1 MAARRLT
8 VTQESWPI
16 AGTFTIARGS
26 KTHAEIVLVT
36 LEQDGVVGRGECVP
50 YRRYGETID
59 GVIGEIE
66 NQRAALERGIDRHTL
81 MTLMPQGAARNA
93 IDAALID
100 LACKQHGIRAW
111 DLIGIEPPKPAA
123 TCFTISLNTPELMA
137 EAATRAASR
146 PLLKIKLGAG
156 SGDVDRIAAIRQAA
170 PHARLVVDAN
180 EGWDFDLLQQLAP
193 EMARLQVEL
202 IEQPLPAGQ
211 DEALAGYKS
220 PVPLC
225 ADESAQGSLSLDD
238 LVRRY
243 QAINIKLD
251 KTGGLT
257 HALDLT
263 RAAKSRGLDIM
274 LGCMVGTSLG
284 MAPASL
290 LMDFA
295 AFVDLDGPLLLARD
309 REPGLNYDHD
319 LVDLPEAALWG

>member
-8 VTQESWPI
+8 VRQESWPI

-36 LEQDGVVGRGECVP
+36 LEQDNITGRGECVP
-50 YRRYGETID
+50 YRRYDESID
-59 GVIGEIE
+59 GVIEAIKD
-66 NQRAALERGIDRHTL
+66 QRAALEAGADRYAL
-81 MTLMPQGAARNA
+81 ISLMPEGAARNA
-93 IDAALID
+93 IDSALID
-100 LACKQHGIRAW
+100 LACKKQGIRAW
-111 DLIGIEPPKPAA
+111 DFIGIEPPKPAP
-123 TCFTISLNTPELMA
+123 TCFTISLDTPDLMA
-137 EAATRAASR
+137 KAATRAAGR
-146 PLLKIKLGAG
+146 PLLKVKLGAG
-156 SGDVDRIAAIRQAA
+156 PDDIDRITAVRQAA
-170 PHARLVVDAN
+170 PNARLVVDAN
-180 EGWDFDLLQQLAP
+180 EGWDFDLLRSLAP
-193 EMARLQVEL
+193 EMARLCVEL

-211 DEALAGYKS
+211 DEALAGYTC

-238 LVRRY
+238 LARRY

-263 RAAKSRGLDIM
+263 RALKSRGLQVM

-295 AFVDLDGPLLLARD
+295 DFVDLDGPLLLTRD
-309 REPGLNYDHD
+309 REPGLNYDD
-319 LVDLPEAALWG
+319 NLVHLPDAALWG